1 MILRLGKL
9 PRAKATGG
17 ASGGRAIYPPS
28 NGEPGP
34 VTAAGAATATA
45 EAGDAAGAGRMGP
58 AAVATQSAG

>member
-34 VTAAGAATATA
+34 VTAAGAATA